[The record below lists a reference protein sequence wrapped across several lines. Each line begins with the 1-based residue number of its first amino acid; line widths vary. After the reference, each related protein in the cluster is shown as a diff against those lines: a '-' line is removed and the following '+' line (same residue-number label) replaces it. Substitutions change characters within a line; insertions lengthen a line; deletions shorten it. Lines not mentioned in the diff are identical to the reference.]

1 MLFCHFERIPFGK
14 LRSRYRGVIAFKWKE
29 KHRAK
34 RKRRQQRTIN
44 RIQTQFR
51 LKSMMILI
59 FVFLI
64 IFNAQNGNGNG
75 IFKTFSQNQLNQC
88 LKTFSL
94 DSSNKRIKP
103 LVLNE
108 SILETCHAAENVI
121 SSIVVVLCAIF
132 VFSNGIL
139 TKITNLKANFSAV
152 SYSSRSSFAFS
163 CAVFT
168 WKL

>member
-1 MLFCHFERIPFGK
+1 MSRAPSKWHTVNTQTKKRLEKLPSCKKHTRLATNRFVNFIVILSFRTIPFGK
-14 LRSRYRGVIAFKWKE
+14 LRSRYRGVIAFKCKG

-64 IFNAQNGNGNG
+64 IFNAQTGNG

-108 SILETCHAAENVI
+108 SILETCHAA
-121 SSIVVVLCAIF
+121 
-132 VFSNGIL
+132 
-139 TKITNLKANFSAV
+139 
-152 SYSSRSSFAFS
+152 
-163 CAVFT
+163 
-168 WKL
+168 